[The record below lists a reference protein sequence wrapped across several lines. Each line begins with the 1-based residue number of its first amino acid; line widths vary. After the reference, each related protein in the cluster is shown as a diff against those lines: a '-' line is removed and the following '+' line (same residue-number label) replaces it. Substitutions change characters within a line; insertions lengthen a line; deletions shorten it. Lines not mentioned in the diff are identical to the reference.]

1 MTVPMD
7 MKVGDLEPALVLT
20 VSDPTADFRG
30 VSAWRVIGSLNGVV
44 VFNTVLS
51 SGDVAISDATPN
63 VAVLT
68 RAWAAGDTDAAGE
81 MKIEA
86 RGTWPSGPQTFP
98 AVGTEVV
105 TFHPA
110 LA

>member
-1 MTVPMD
+1 MPMD

-20 VSDPTADFRG
+20 VSDPVADFRD
-30 VSAWRVIGSLNGVV
+30 VTAWRVVGSLNGVV
-44 VFNTVLS
+44 VFNTVLDP
-51 SGDVAISDATPN
+51 GDVAISDATPN

-68 RAWAAGDTDAAGE
+68 RAWAAGDTANPGE

-86 RGTWPSGPQTFP
+86 RGTWPGGPQTFP

-105 TFHPA
+105 TIHPA

>member
-1 MTVPMD
+1 MPMD

-20 VSDPTADFRG
+20 ISDPVADFRD
-30 VSAWRVIGSLNGVV
+30 VTAWRVIGSLNGVV
-44 VFNTVLS
+44 VFNSVLDPTA
-51 SGDVAISDATPN
+51 DVAIDSGTPG

-68 RAWAAGDTDAAGE
+68 RAWVAGDTDTPGE

-86 RGTWPSGPQTFP
+86 RGTWPGGPQTFP

-105 TFHPA
+105 NLHPA